1 MAKAEEVA
9 RLLMRA
15 EKSERRAAA
24 LEEEMTDMA
33 RSQGREIA
41 ALKMKVAEA
50 EAAAKGGF
58 GSAANL
64 ALGELPPAPRPPSGS
79 MRRNTPPGPAGRL
92 HPIAAE
98 PMALG

>member
-1 MAKAEEVA
+1 
-9 RLLMRA
+9 
-15 EKSERRAAA
+15 
-24 LEEEMTDMA
+24 MA